1 MRVAAHLFLVR
12 DRKILLLRRQN
23 TGYEDGKF
31 SVVSGH
37 LDGGEEVS
45 AAMVR
50 EAREEAG
57 IEIPPSAIEVVGVM
71 HRLDPDERVDFFLSA
86 SSWTGEVTNMEP
98 DKCAEL
104 AWFDLDDL
112 PADVIPYVRRAI
124 DNYRRDVW
132 FDSLGWE

>member
-1 MRVAAHLFLVR
+1 
-12 DRKILLLRRQN
+12 
-23 TGYEDGKF
+23 
-31 SVVSGH
+31 
-37 LDGGEEVS
+37 
-45 AAMVR
+45 MVR